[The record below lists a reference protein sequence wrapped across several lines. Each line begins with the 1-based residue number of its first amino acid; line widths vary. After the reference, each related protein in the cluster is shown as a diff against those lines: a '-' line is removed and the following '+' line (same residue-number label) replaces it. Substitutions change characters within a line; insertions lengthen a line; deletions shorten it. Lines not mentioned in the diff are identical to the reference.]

1 MENGMPYSLGIDI
14 GGTFTDLVLFEP
26 ELGVQHNLKT
36 LTTPE
41 EPSKAVIDGA
51 RQMISMVGIEASDIT
66 RVVHATTLFTNAM
79 IERKGALTGLIT
91 TAGFRDVLEIGRERK
106 FELYDIFIEMPQA
119 LVPRSLR
126 FEAVERMSPAGVV
139 TQGLDV
145 STLEEACEQMV
156 AAGVTSVAISFL
168 HAYANPIHEKA
179 AAAYIQENYPGL
191 FVTTSS
197 DVAPE
202 IREYER
208 TSTTVAN
215 AYVKP
220 LAAAY
225 LGRLEAQL
233 TEMGVLAPLFL
244 MASAGGLT
252 HIGEARRTPIQLLES
267 GPAAGA
273 LSAAFFGE
281 RSDVAHVLAFDM
293 GGTTAKLSVVDN
305 GEPLVAYKFEAAR
318 TRRFKEGSGLPIKIS
333 TIDLI
338 EIGAGGGSI
347 AHIDKMG
354 LMKVGPESAS
364 SRPGPACYGL
374 GGTMPTV
381 TDANLALGY
390 LNPDFFAGGTMTVD
404 VGKAR
409 ASIGTLSDATGLS
422 VGELAWGV
430 HDIVNENMASAARV
444 HIAERGKDLRKY
456 TLVTTGGGG
465 PLHGYQV
472 ARKLGLKRLVCPP
485 AAGVASAL
493 GLLIA
498 PARVDR
504 VATIAKSVDDL
515 DWDALERT
523 YQALESEGRATIGK
537 TAPNATEIDVRRL
550 ADMRY
555 AGQGFELV
563 VSLPAGPYAVSSREA
578 ILENF
583 RVAYREVFALNPPTD
598 NIEIVNIRVTVS
610 APMGMARSKNVAEL
624 GQLENAIKHVRKVYF
639 PEARDFVETRVF
651 ERSKLPVD
659 SIIHGPAV
667 IEEPESTLI
676 IGPESTL
683 HVEPSGNIVVNVA
696 AQSHTHE

>member
-1 MENGMPYSLGIDI
+1 MPYSLGIDI

-26 ELGVQHNLKT
+26 DRGAQHNLKT

-41 EPSKAVIDGA
+41 EPEKAVIEGT
-51 RQMISMVGIEASDIT
+51 RQVIDKVGVNPADIN

-79 IERKGALTGLIT
+79 IERKGARTGLIT

-126 FEAVERMSPAGVV
+126 VEATERMSAAG
-139 TQGLDV
+139 TIEQPLNLV
-145 STLEEACEQMV
+145 SLKQACDQLV
-156 AAGVTSVAISFL
+156 AAEVTSIAISFL
-168 HAYANPIHEKA
+168 HSYANPAHELQA
-179 AAAYIQENYPGL
+179 AAFIQNNYPDL
-191 FVTTSS
+191 FVTTSFE
-197 DVAPE
+197 VAPE

-220 LAAAY
+220 LATAY
-225 LGRLEAQL
+225 LGQLEMQL
-233 TEMGVLAPLFL
+233 RDMGITAPLFL
-244 MASAGGLT
+244 MVSSGGLT

-267 GPAAGA
+267 GPAAGT

-281 RSDVAHVLAFDM
+281 RSKVDHVLAFDM
-293 GGTTAKLSVVDN
+293 GGTTAKLSVVDD

-374 GGTMPTV
+374 GGTLPTV

-404 VGKAR
+404 QSKAR
-409 ASIGTLSDATGLS
+409 EAIGSLSERTGLS
-422 VGELAWGV
+422 VSDLAWGV

-456 TLVTTGGGG
+456 VMVTTGGGG

-472 ARKLGLKRLVCPP
+472 ARKLGLKKLVCPP

-504 VATIAKSVDDL
+504 VATIARPVADL
-515 DWDALERT
+515 DWLELEATYERLEADGRETIAQTVPDAPEVV
-523 YQALESEGRATIGK
+523 
-537 TAPNATEIDVRRL
+537 VRRL

-555 AGQGFELV
+555 IGQGFELV
-563 VSLPAGPYAVSSREA
+563 VSLPEGPYQPASRET
-578 ILENF
+578 ILDRF
-583 RVAYREVFALNPPTD
+583 RAAYRAVFTLNPPTD
-598 NIEIVNIRVTVS
+598 RIEIVNVRVTVS
-610 APMGMARSKNVAEL
+610 AATGMTAGTATASASTTEDAVK
-624 GQLENAIKHVRKVYF
+624 QVRQVYF
-639 PEARDFVETRVF
+639 PEVKDFVQTRVF
-651 ERSKLPVD
+651 ERAKLPVGTV
-659 SIIHGPAV
+659 INGPAV

-676 IGPESTL
+676 VGPEGKLT
-683 HVEPSGNIVVNVA
+683 VEAGGSILVDITA
-696 AQSHTHE
+696 

>member
-1 MENGMPYSLGIDI
+1 MPYSLGIDI
-14 GGTFTDLVLFEP
+14 GGTFTDLVLFDP
-26 ELGVQHNLKT
+26 DRGVQHNLKT
-36 LTTPE
+36 LTTPD

-51 RQMISMVGIEASDIT
+51 RQMISMVGIDAVDIN

-106 FELYDIFIEMPQA
+106 FELYDIFIEMPEA
-119 LVPRSLR
+119 LVARTLR
-126 FEAVERMSPAGVV
+126 FEAVERMSPGGTVEVA
-139 TQGLDV
+139 LDTG
-145 STLEEACEQMV
+145 SLKYACDQLV

-168 HAYANPIHEKA
+168 HSYANPAHERA
-179 AAAYIQENYPGL
+179 AAAFIQENYPDL
-191 FVTTSS
+191 FVTTSF

-225 LGRLEAQL
+225 LGRLETHL
-233 TEMGVLAPLFL
+233 REMGVTAPLFL
-244 MASAGGLT
+244 MVSSGGLT

-273 LSAAFFGE
+273 LSAAFFGD

-404 VGKAR
+404 PCKAR
-409 ASIGTLSDATGLS
+409 QAIATLSEKTGLS
-422 VGELAWGV
+422 VSQLAWGV

-456 TLVTTGGGG
+456 VLVTTGGGG

-504 VATIAKSVDDL
+504 VATIARSVSDV
-515 DWDALERT
+515 DWAVLETSYRT
-523 YQALESEGRATIGK
+523 LEAEGRATIAETIPDAK
-537 TAPNATEIDVRRL
+537 EVAVRRL

-555 AGQGFELV
+555 TGQGFELV
-563 VSLPAGPYAVSSREA
+563 VALPDGPYDVSSQDA
-578 ILENF
+578 ILEKF
-583 RVAYREVFALNPPTD
+583 RTAYREVFALNPPTD
-598 NIEIVNIRVTVS
+598 RIDIVNIRVTVS
-610 APMGMARSKNVAEL
+610 ASTGMEATVERAEN
-624 GQLENAIKHVRKVYF
+624 GTTESAVKQIRRVYF
-639 PEARDFVETRVF
+639 PEVKDFVETRVF
-651 ERSKLPVD
+651 ERAKLPAGA
-659 SIIHGPAV
+659 IIKGPAV

-676 IGPESTL
+676 IGPDGTL
-683 HVEPSGNIVVNVA
+683 CVEPSGNIVVDVA
-696 AQSHTHE
+696 A

>member
-1 MENGMPYSLGIDI
+1 MPYSLGIDI
-14 GGTFTDLVLFEP
+14 GGTFTDLVLFDP
-26 ELGVQHNLKT
+26 DRGVQHNVKT

-41 EPSKAVIDGA
+41 EPEKAVIAGT
-51 RQMISMVGIEASDIT
+51 RQMIEKVGVNAADIN

-79 IERKGALTGLIT
+79 IERKGALTGLVT
-91 TAGFRDVLEIGRERK
+91 TAGFRDVLEVGRERK
-106 FELYDIFIEMPQA
+106 FELYDIFIEMPES
-119 LVPRSLR
+119 LVPRTLR
-126 FEAVERMSPAGVV
+126 FEAAERMSPAGEVDLP
-139 TQGLDV
+139 LDKA
-145 STLEEACEQMV
+145 SLKQACDKLV
-156 AAGVTSVAISFL
+156 AAGVTSIAIAFL
-168 HAYANPIHEKA
+168 HSYANPAHELA
-179 AAAYIQENYPGL
+179 AAAFIQENYPDV
-191 FVTTSS
+191 FVTTSFE
-197 DVAPE
+197 VAPE

-233 TEMGVLAPLFL
+233 REMGVNAPLFL
-244 MASAGGLT
+244 MVSSGGLT

-267 GPAAGA
+267 GPAAGT

-281 RSDVAHVLAFDM
+281 RSDVNHVLAFDM

-347 AHIDKMG
+347 AHIDNMG

-390 LNPDFFAGGTMTVD
+390 LNPDFFAGGTMSVD
-404 VGKAR
+404 TGKAR
-409 ASIGTLSDATGLS
+409 DAIGGLSEETGLS
-422 VGELAWGV
+422 ASELAWGV

-456 TLVTTGGGG
+456 VMVTTGGGG

-504 VATIAKSVDDL
+504 VATVARAVSDL
-515 DWDALERT
+515 DWAELEAT
-523 YQALESEGRATIGK
+523 FTKLESEARATVGE
-537 TAPNATEIDVRRL
+537 TVPEAIDVSVRRL

-555 AGQGFELV
+555 IGQGFELV
-563 VSLPAGPYAVSSREA
+563 VSLPDGPYNAASREA
-578 ILENF
+578 ILDKF
-583 RVAYREVFALNPPTD
+583 RAAYRDVFTLNPPTD
-598 NIEIVNIRVTVS
+598 RIEIVNIRVTVS
-610 APMGMARSKNVAEL
+610 APTGMTGTGANSAAGSADEAVK
-624 GQLENAIKHVRKVYF
+624 QVRKVYF
-639 PEARDFVETRVF
+639 PEVKDFVETRVF
-651 ERSKLPVD
+651 ERAKLPAGAK
-659 SIIHGPAV
+659 IQGPAV
-667 IEEPESTLI
+667 VEEPESTLI
-676 IGPESTL
+676 VGPEGVLT
-683 HVEPSGNIVVNVA
+683 VEPSGNILVDIA
-696 AQSHTHE
+696 A

>member
-1 MENGMPYSLGIDI
+1 MPYSLGIDI
-14 GGTFTDLVLFEP
+14 GGTFTDLVLFDRDR
-26 ELGVQHNLKT
+26 GVQHNMKT

-41 EPSKAVIDGA
+41 EPEKAVIEGT
-51 RQMISMVGIEASDIT
+51 RQMIAKVGINSADIN

-91 TAGFRDVLEIGRERK
+91 TAGFRDVLEVGRERK
-106 FELYDIFIEMPQA
+106 FELYDIFIEMPEA
-119 LVPRSLR
+119 LVPRTLR
-126 FEAVERMSPAGVV
+126 FEAIERISPTGAVETP
-139 TQGLDV
+139 LDKTSLKV
-145 STLEEACEQMV
+145 ACDKLV
-156 AAGVTSVAISFL
+156 AEGVTSVAISFL
-168 HAYANPIHEKA
+168 HSYANPAHELEA
-179 AAAYIQENYPGL
+179 AEFIQENYPDI
-191 FVTTSS
+191 FVTTSFE
-197 DVAPE
+197 VAPE
-202 IREYER
+202 IRQYQR
-208 TSTTVAN
+208 SSTTVAN

-220 LAAAY
+220 LAVAY

-233 TEMGVLAPLFL
+233 GEMGVNAPLFL
-244 MASAGGLT
+244 MVSSGGLT

-267 GPAAGA
+267 GPAAGT

-281 RSDVAHVLAFDM
+281 RSDVNHVLAFDM

-318 TRRFKEGSGLPIKIS
+318 SRRVKEGSGLPIKIS

-347 AHIDKMG
+347 AHVDNMG

-390 LNPDFFAGGTMTVD
+390 LNPDFFAGGTMVVD
-404 VGKAR
+404 TDKAR
-409 ASIGTLSDATGLS
+409 DAIGGLTKETGLS
-422 VGELAWGV
+422 VSELAWGV

-456 TLVTTGGGG
+456 VMVTTGGGE

-504 VATIAKSVDDL
+504 VATIARPVADL
-515 DWDALERT
+515 DWNELEAT
-523 YQALESEGRATIGK
+523 YAKLESDARQTVAETVPDAREVT
-537 TAPNATEIDVRRL
+537 VRRL

-555 AGQGFELV
+555 IGQGFELV
-563 VSLPAGPYAVSSREA
+563 VSLPEGPYDAKSREA

-583 RVAYREVFALNPPTD
+583 RAAYRDVFTLNPPTD
-598 NIEIVNIRVTVS
+598 RIEIVNIRVTVS
-610 APMGMARSKNVAEL
+610 APTGMAGTGAVIANGTTDQAVK
-624 GQLENAIKHVRKVYF
+624 QTRKVYF
-639 PEARDFVETRVF
+639 PEIRDFVETRVF
-651 ERSKLPVD
+651 ERAKLP
-659 SIIHGPAV
+659 IGAKIQGPAV
-667 IEEPESTLI
+667 VEEPESTLI
-676 IGPESTL
+676 VGPEGTL
-683 HVEPSGNIVVNVA
+683 TVEQGGNILVDIA
-696 AQSHTHE
+696 A

>member
-1 MENGMPYSLGIDI
+1 MPYSLGIDI

-26 ELGVQHNLKT
+26 EQGVQHNLKT

-41 EPSKAVIDGA
+41 EPERAVIEGT
-51 RQMISMVGIEASDIT
+51 RQMIEKVGIKAGDVN

-91 TAGFRDVLEIGRERK
+91 TAGFRDVLEVGRERK

-119 LVPRSLR
+119 LVPRTLR
-126 FEAVERMSPAGVV
+126 FEAIERMSATGEVDTP
-139 TQGLDV
+139 LDKA
-145 STLEEACEQMV
+145 SLKAACDKLV
-156 AAGVTSVAISFL
+156 AEGVTSIAISFL
-168 HAYANPIHEKA
+168 HSYANPAHENE
-179 AAAYIQENYPGL
+179 AAAYIQENYPDV
-191 FVTTSS
+191 FVTTSFE
-197 DVAPE
+197 VAPE

-225 LGRLEAQL
+225 LGRLEAQMR
-233 TEMGVLAPLFL
+233 EMGINAPLFL
-244 MASAGGLT
+244 MVSSGGLT

-281 RSDVAHVLAFDM
+281 RSDVNHVLAFDM

-347 AHIDKMG
+347 AHVDGMG

-374 GGTMPTV
+374 GGALPTV

-404 VGKAR
+404 TGKAR
-409 ASIGTLSDATGLS
+409 DAIGGLTEKTGLS
-422 VGELAWGV
+422 VSELAWGV

-456 TLVTTGGGG
+456 VMVTTGGGG

-472 ARKLGLKRLVCPP
+472 ARKLGLTRLVCPP

-504 VATIAKSVDDL
+504 VATIARAVSDI
-515 DWDALERT
+515 DWAELEAT
-523 YQALESEGRATIGK
+523 YASLESEGRATVSK
-537 TAPNATEIDVRRL
+537 TIPDAAGVTVRRL

-555 AGQGFELV
+555 IGQGFELV
-563 VSLPAGPYAVSSREA
+563 VSLPEGPYDASSREP
-578 ILENF
+578 ILEKF
-583 RVAYREVFALNPPTD
+583 RAAYREVFALNPPTD
-598 NIEIVNIRVTVS
+598 RIEIVNIRVTVS
-610 APMGMARSKNVAEL
+610 APTGMAGAGERSQSGSTESAVK
-624 GQLENAIKHVRKVYF
+624 QIRKVYF
-639 PEARDFVETRVF
+639 PEVKDYVDTPVF
-651 ERSKLPVD
+651 ERAKLPAGASVK
-659 SIIHGPAV
+659 GPAV
-667 IEEPESTLI
+667 VEEPESTLVV
-676 IGPESTL
+676 GPGGTL
-683 HVEPSGNIVVNVA
+683 TVEASGNILVDIA
-696 AQSHTHE
+696 A